1 MKQPRYSKSHG
12 ATLLEV
18 LIALVILALG
28 VLGMMA
34 LQTTSLKVTRPR

>member
-1 MKQPRYSKSHG
+1 MNRYCSLSQRG

-34 LQTTSLKVTRPR
+34 LQTT